1 MRSALCLEQLHRCCR
16 PSGRRAAQS
25 PPVAARAQPRDSATD
40 DGADWR
46 SSHDASCNVT
56 RVTMQGMIGALA
68 AHADCVA
75 SIEQTHFLGTL
86 LLYLKGRNAQPSQK
100 STAVPFLEK
109 ISAESVR
116 EYQLQ
121 VSHSMMYCVCGTL
134 FCCSEHY
141 HATVDPNALAH
152 ACYRI
157 CNARAKEYITFVD
170 TEHAVLSRTGDGGS
184 VHRARRPGD
193 NAALLAHGAPA
204 SHTAGASPSE

>member
-1 MRSALCLEQLHRCCR
+1 
-16 PSGRRAAQS
+16 
-25 PPVAARAQPRDSATD
+25 
-40 DGADWR
+40 
-46 SSHDASCNVT
+46 
-56 RVTMQGMIGALA
+56 MQGMIGALA

-134 FCCSEHY
+134 FCCSEH

-152 ACYRI
+152 AC
-157 CNARAKEYITFVD
+157 
-170 TEHAVLSRTGDGGS
+170 
-184 VHRARRPGD
+184 
-193 NAALLAHGAPA
+193 
-204 SHTAGASPSE
+204 